1 MILVQTPTADEML
14 EFQTGMAYAFAP
26 HNFHPLSPVDAGIQV
41 YEDPSD
47 PFAWGY
53 LTGATISVVPFAINP
68 SGRKTEWTSIS
79 AFVYLNATKGG
90 GATALAVPM
99 AASQIIDLQVK
110 AGKHIASGGT
120 QGKDMYTGSRRYEDT
135 AEDQGHNLVW
145 TGGGGGIQI

>member
-1 MILVQTPTADEML
+1 MQTPTADEML

-26 HNFHPLSPVDAGIQV
+26 HNFHPLSPIDAGIQV
-41 YEDPSD
+41 YQDPSD

-53 LTGATISVVPFAINP
+53 LTGATISVTPFAINP

-90 GATALAVPM
+90 GAMALALPM

-120 QGKDMYTGSRRYEDT
+120 QGKDMYTGSRRYEESAKT
-135 AEDQGHNLVW
+135 SGYSLSYQP
-145 TGGGGGIQI
+145 GGIVI

>member
-26 HNFHPLSPVDAGIQV
+26 HNFHPLSPIDAGIQV
-41 YEDPSD
+41 YQDPSD

-53 LTGATISVVPFAINP
+53 LTGATISVTPFAINP

-90 GATALAVPM
+90 GAMALALPM

-120 QGKDMYTGSRRYEDT
+120 QGKDMYTGSRRYEESAKT
-135 AEDQGHNLVW
+135 SGYSLSYQP
-145 TGGGGGIQI
+145 GGIVI

>member
-1 MILVQTPTADEML
+1 MQTPTADEML

-26 HNFHPLSPVDAGIQV
+26 HNFHPLSPVDAGFQV
-41 YEDPSD
+41 YEDPTD

-53 LTGATISVVPFAINP
+53 LTGSTITVVPFTVNP
-68 SGRKTEWTSIS
+68 SGRKRELTSIA

-90 GATALAVPM
+90 GATALAIPM

-120 QGKDMYTGSRRYEDT
+120 KGKDMYTGSRRYEES
-135 AEDQGHNLVW
+135 AESLGYSLVYQP
-145 TGGGGGIQI
+145 GGGGMPI

>member
-1 MILVQTPTADEML
+1 ML

-41 YEDPSD
+41 YQEPTD

-53 LTGATISVVPFAINP
+53 LTGATISVTPFAINP

-90 GATALAVPM
+90 GATALALPM
-99 AASQIIDLQVK
+99 AASQIVDLQVK
-110 AGKHIASGGT
+110 AGEHIASGGT
-120 QGKDMYTGSRRYEDT
+120 KGKDMYTGSRRYEESAKT
-135 AEDQGHNLVW
+135 LGYSLVYQP
-145 TGGGGGIQI
+145 GGGGMPI